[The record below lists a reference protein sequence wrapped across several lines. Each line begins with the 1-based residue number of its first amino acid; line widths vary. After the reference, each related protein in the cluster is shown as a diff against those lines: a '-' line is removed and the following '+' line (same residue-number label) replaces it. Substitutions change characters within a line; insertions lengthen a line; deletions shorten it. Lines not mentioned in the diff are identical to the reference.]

1 MKKPTNEELTKL
13 ADAAF
18 EQAAQ
23 KVIERAEESGTP
35 LIVCVD
41 EEVKAVEPGEL
52 LNGSRRTG
60 HGGRNGRRGD

>member
-1 MKKPTNEELTKL
+1 MKKSTKQPLTKL

-35 LIVCVD
+35 VIVWED
-41 EEVKAVEPGEL
+41 ESVKEVEP
-52 LNGSRRTG
+52 RTVPKIRKTKKG
-60 HGGRNGRRGD
+60 A